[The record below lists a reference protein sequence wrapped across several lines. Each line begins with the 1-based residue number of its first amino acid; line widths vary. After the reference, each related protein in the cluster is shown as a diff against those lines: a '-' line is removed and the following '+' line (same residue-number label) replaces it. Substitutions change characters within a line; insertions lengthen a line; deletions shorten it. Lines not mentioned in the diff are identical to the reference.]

1 MAKILVIDDEKEIL
15 KLIENALR
23 TEHDTVCKERFS
35 EAEMSALTRY
45 DLIILDVMMP
55 DEDGFAVC
63 ARIRDLVDC
72 PILFLTAKSTD
83 EDVAYGL
90 SIGADD
96 YIRKPFS
103 VTELRARVNAH
114 LRRERREKSNA
125 LERSGVRFF
134 PSARQVF
141 ASDREI
147 TLTKSEFDIALF
159 LARNPGQTFS
169 KEHIYEQVFGYD
181 KDGYDSAIT
190 EHIKNI
196 RRKFADCNINPVET
210 VWGIGYKWK
219 S

>member
-23 TEHDTVCKERFS
+23 KEHDTVCKEHFS
-35 EAEMSALTRY
+35 EADMSTLSRY

-55 DEDGFAVC
+55 GEDGFEIC
-63 ARIRDLVDC
+63 ERIRDLVDC

-103 VTELRARVNAH
+103 ITELRARVNAH

-125 LERSGVRFF
+125 LERGGVRFF
-134 PSARQVF
+134 SAKRQVF
-141 ASDREI
+141 VKDTEVP
-147 TLTKSEFDIALF
+147 LTKSEYDIALF
-159 LARNPGQTFS
+159 LAKHHGQTFS

-190 EHIKNI
+190 EHVKNI
-196 RRKFADCNINPVET
+196 RRKFSECNINPVET

>member
-23 TEHDTVCKERFS
+23 TEHDTVCRESFS

-125 LERSGVRFF
+125 LERSGVRF
-134 PSARQVF
+134 
-141 ASDREI
+141 
-147 TLTKSEFDIALF
+147 
-159 LARNPGQTFS
+159 
-169 KEHIYEQVFGYD
+169 
-181 KDGYDSAIT
+181 
-190 EHIKNI
+190 
-196 RRKFADCNINPVET
+196 
-210 VWGIGYKWK
+210 
-219 S
+219 

>member
-23 TEHDTVCKERFS
+23 TEHDTVCKECLS
-35 EAEMSALTRY
+35 EADMPALARY

-55 DEDGFAVC
+55 GEDGFEVC
-63 ARIRDLVDC
+63 ERIRDLVDC

-103 VTELRARVNAH
+103 ITELRARVNAH
-114 LRRERREKSNA
+114 LRRERREKTNA
-125 LERSGVRFF
+125 LESGGVRFF
-134 PSARQVF
+134 SAKRQVF
-141 ASDREI
+141 VKDTEVS
-147 TLTKSEFDIALF
+147 LTKSEYDIALF
-159 LARNPGQTFS
+159 LAKHHGQTFS

-181 KDGYDSAIT
+181 KDGFDSAIT

-196 RRKFADCNINPVET
+196 RRKFSDCSINPVET